1 MSLLMQLTLE
11 TTTSTQIEDSLK
23 KRYLYKLST
32 NLVGFLISLVTAT
45 IIPRGLGPAAYGSF
59 DFLSTFF
66 TQVIGFFESGTTLA
80 FYTKLSQRPHEG
92 GLLRFY
98 WGFTGILS
106 LVLFLF
112 VAAVF
117 MVGLADWLWP
127 EQQTLY
133 IWLAAIMGLLILF
146 SDIINRIVD
155 AYGLTVTSE
164 TIRIYQKILG
174 LGLILG
180 MLWLNWFSLT
190 GFFLYNYLLLLFLCL
205 AWWQV
210 LKQNRLTLLPGVK
223 LSNQEIKGY
232 SQEFYDYS
240 APLVTFAFVA
250 LLANVLDRW
259 LLQKFAGSIEQGFYG
274 LSYKIGAICFLFTS
288 AMTPL
293 LTREF
298 AKAYGEKDLAHMS
311 LLYQRYIPML
321 YTIAA
326 FFAVFMAVQADKVSL
341 IFGGSQFQGATLAI
355 AIMAFYPIHQTY
367 GQLSGS
373 VFYATG
379 RTRLYRNIGIL
390 TLLVG
395 LPVTFWLIAPAE
407 WYGLNLGATGLAIKM
422 VVIQLLGVQLDIWF
436 NTRWLQL
443 SFWKLL
449 AHQIFVV
456 VGLGVVAWLA
466 SMGVDGFIQA
476 TLPAFLVS
484 GIIYTL
490 GAGIILFLWPSML
503 FMSRAELRQQL
514 AQAKLKLGE

>member
-1 MSLLMQLTLE
+1 MQLTLE
-11 TTTSTQIEDSLK
+11 TNTSTQIEDSLK
-23 KRYLYKLST
+23 KRYLYKLGT
-32 NLVGFLISLVTAT
+32 NLVGFLIGLVTVS
-45 IIPRGLGPAAYGSF
+45 IIPRGLGPGAYGNF

-66 TQVIGFFESGTTLA
+66 TQVIGFFESGTTQA
-80 FYTKLSQRPHEG
+80 FYTKLSQRPHDR

-106 LVLFLF
+106 VVLFLF
-112 VAAVF
+112 VAFVF
-117 MVGLADWLWP
+117 MLGLTDWFWP
-127 EQQTLY
+127 EQEALY

-155 AYGLTVTSE
+155 AYGLTVASE

-174 LGLILG
+174 LGLVLG
-180 MLWLNWFSLT
+180 MLWLSWFSLT
-190 GFFLYNYLLLLFLCL
+190 EFFLYNYLLLLFLCL
-205 AWWQV
+205 AWWRV
-210 LKQNRLTLLPGVK
+210 LKRNRLTLLPRAK
-223 LSNQEIKGY
+223 LSNQEIKEY

-240 APLVTFAFVA
+240 APLITFAFVA
-250 LLANVLDRW
+250 LLTNVLDRW

-311 LLYQRYIPML
+311 LLYRRYIPML

-326 FFAVFMAVQADKVSL
+326 FFAVFIAIQADKVSL
-341 IFGGSQFQGATLAI
+341 IFGGTQFQGATLAV

-379 RTRLYRNIGIL
+379 RTKLYRNIGVI

-395 LPVTFWLIAPAE
+395 LPITFWLIAPTE
-407 WYGLNLGATGLAIKM
+407 WFGLHLGATGLAIKM

-436 NTRWLQL
+436 NTRWLHL

-449 AHQIFVV
+449 GHQILVV
-456 VGLGVVAWLA
+456 AGLGVVAWLA
-466 SMGVDGFIQA
+466 TVGVDWFIQSII
-476 TLPAFLVS
+476 PAFLIS
-484 GIIYTL
+484 GIIYTIGTGL
-490 GAGIILFLWPSML
+490 ILFLWPSML
-503 FMSRAELRQQL
+503 FMSRAELKQQL
-514 AQAKLKLGE
+514 TQLKLKIS